1 LIIILLRPMYNKGS
15 MLQHERL
22 WLSIITVV
30 ARAAENGRYYEW
42 GATRVAARKGLAQT
56 TGSGGG
62 TNKEVVLL
70 LLLLL
75 LLLTLPPP
83 GMQCCAVRVP
93 NIVAATSCSD
103 GAIALRRAPRNIANL
118 RYTTT
123 W

>member
-1 LIIILLRPMYNKGS
+1 MADTASGALPVSLPTGRAWHKG
-15 MLQHERL
+15 
-22 WLSIITVV
+22 
-30 ARAAENGRYYEW
+30 G
-42 GATRVAARKGLAQT
+42 T
-56 TGSGGG
+56 TGSGGSGGGGGCSGGG
-62 TNKEVVLL
+62 TSKEVLL

-75 LLLTLPPP
+75 LLLTSPPP
-83 GMQCCAVRVP
+83 GMQCCTVRVP

>member
-1 LIIILLRPMYNKGS
+1 MSGALRIPVVSLLG
-15 MLQHERL
+15 
-22 WLSIITVV
+22 
-30 ARAAENGRYYEW
+30 RAWHKVG
-42 GATRVAARKGLAQT
+42 T

-62 TNKEVVLL
+62 TNKEVVLLL